1 MTEQKLP
8 TTTVAN
14 HPGNQHIS
22 KAIVGPL
29 TARDVTVIGAA
40 LVIFIASVL
49 PITLTFGVRNLWSLS
64 GLYFIGI
71 GVVLPLTVGALFAAR
86 RLSPGTKTRVGSL
99 SVDQFASVV
108 ASFATAY
115 FFMGTVTNFGFA
127 YLVGL
132 LGALAMLAATVT
144 AQWIPAFAA
153 DFAARPESPA
163 HVVARDAVPAVQRP
177 IAQKPAFALPV
188 GGRPPVPARTSA
200 EQPTPAQM
208 AAGQAPR
215 GGQAGATGAGFAW
228 NNAEAAPVHTAAGQ
242 IFTPAGT
249 VTHNPV
255 VATPTATFAVA
266 ATGVTESAPEQTATE
281 AEASEAPAS
290 PSAASSPSADSAPDS
305 AAASSAPESFDVP
318 VISAVAESTPAE
330 ATPAEVAPAA
340 VVPEE
345 EAAPAAAP
353 ASIGATVDPSA
364 KPTVVADPFWFAVD
378 RPQNVVDEHTRQFAF
393 KLIPGSWILA
403 LEDRGTSFLVQDSRG
418 KTGVLY
424 DLVGI
429 ERAPQGE

>member
-8 TTTVAN
+8 TATVAN
-14 HPGNQHIS
+14 HPGNQHLS

-29 TARDVTVIGAA
+29 TARDITVIGAA

-49 PITLTFGVRNLWSLS
+49 PITLSFGIRNLWSLS
-64 GLYFIGI
+64 GLYFITI
-71 GVVLPLTVGALFAAR
+71 GVVLPLTVGAFFAAR

-144 AQWIPAFAA
+144 AQWIPAFAS
-153 DFAARPESPA
+153 DFAGRPESPA

-177 IAQKPAFALPV
+177 TAPKPTFALPV
-188 GGRPPVPARTSA
+188 GGRPPVPARPSA

-228 NNAEAAPVHTAAGQ
+228 NNTEAAPVHTAAGQ

-249 VTHNPV
+249 VTNNPA
-255 VATPTATFAVA
+255 VATPTAAFAVA
-266 ATGVTESAPEQTATE
+266 ATGVTESAPERTPEISAVAAT
-281 AEASEAPAS
+281 
-290 PSAASSPSADSAPDS
+290 DSTPDS
-305 AAASSAPESFDVP
+305 AAVEAAAESVAVP
-318 VISAVAESTPAE
+318 VVGESDPSE
-330 ATPAEVAPAA
+330 VIPAEVAPAEVAPAEVASAA

-364 KPTVVADPFWFAVD
+364 KPSVIADPFWFAVD